1 MPLQS
6 PPPPVQIIQAQ
17 AEMPLLPGSDPVVL
31 AVFQW
36 ALANSPSLREV
47 VRQLPAADRKAR
59 YRLVP
64 DLDANYGNLR
74 IQATGDLYHIDIG
87 VSFLG
92 WSRCGDALE
101 PWVATALFLA
111 LETARHGRVRETGN
125 PQALRFVWETKAEA
139 FAFQAKVRE
148 ELAAADPVRMR
159 DLPDGELLYKHAFRP
174 GVYPP
179 AASKEI
185 PRFSKIPKRRP
196 LPDGVH

>member
-1 MPLQS
+1 MPLQT
-6 PPPPVQIIQAQ
+6 PPPPAQITLAQ
-17 AEMPLLPGSDPVVL
+17 VEMPLLPGSDPVIL
-31 AVFQW
+31 AAFHW
-36 ALANSPSLREV
+36 TLLHSPSLRGV
-47 VRQLPAADRKAR
+47 VSQLPAADRKAR

-64 DLDANYGNLR
+64 DLDSNYGYLR

-111 LETARHGRVRETGN
+111 LQTARHGKVRETGN
-125 PQALRFVWETKAEA
+125 PQALRFIRETQAEA

-148 ELAAADPVRMR
+148 ELAAADPVRMK
-159 DLPDGELLYKHAFRP
+159 DLPDGELLYKHAFKP

-179 AASKEI
+179 AASKDI
-185 PRFSKIPKRRP
+185 PRFSQTPTRRP
-196 LPDGVH
+196 LLHGAP

>member
-6 PPPPVQIIQAQ
+6 PPPPVPITQAQ
-17 AEMPLLPGSDPVVL
+17 VEMPLLPGSDPVIL
-31 AVFQW
+31 AVFHW
-36 ALANSPSLREV
+36 ALVHSPSLREV
-47 VRQLPAADRKAR
+47 VRRLPAADRKAR

-74 IQATGDLYHIDIG
+74 IQATGALYHIDIG

-111 LETARHGRVRETGN
+111 LETAQHGNVRETGN
-125 PQALRFVWETKAEA
+125 PQALRFILETKADA
-139 FAFQAKVRE
+139 FAFQARVRE
-148 ELAAADPVRMR
+148 ELAAADPVRMKN
-159 DLPDGELLYKHAFRP
+159 LPDGELLYKNAFRP

-179 AASKEI
+179 AGSKDL
-185 PRFSKIPKRRP
+185 PRFSQTPKRRP
-196 LPDGVH
+196 LPEGAP